1 MRSWERKDYAA
12 ALFYYISGEHLL
24 SITWKGEGGGG
35 GGIGSFLMEPHHF
48 KGGAAGETILSFRV

>member
-1 MRSWERKDYAA
+1 MRSWERKGYAA

-35 GGIGSFLMEPHHF
+35 VALEDF
-48 KGGAAGETILSFRV
+48 